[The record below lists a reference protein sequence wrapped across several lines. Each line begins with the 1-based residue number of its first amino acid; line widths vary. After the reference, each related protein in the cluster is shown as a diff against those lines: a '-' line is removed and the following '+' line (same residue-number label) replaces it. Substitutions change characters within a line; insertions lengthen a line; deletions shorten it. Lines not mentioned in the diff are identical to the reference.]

1 VKIGHVDPEIYNLSL
16 FISLKMRGCTRS
28 YWTEVHQ
35 IYVQYSHI
43 IADEPIKIRMAILQS
58 ISEFK
63 GYE

>member
-16 FISLKMRGCTRS
+16 FISLKMRS

-43 IADEPIKIRMAILQS
+43 IADEPFKIRMAILQS